1 MEYPRVLY
9 VGGQPIGAQS
19 NSGLTLGAMFGD
31 WPDERLLQIW
41 MEHHPSAPT
50 RGTSHVAEPMTS
62 PFDAALRTTLTAL
75 KRARRGFSG
84 AATPETDGMNSS
96 VRRSTPMGA
105 RQRAR
110 ISLQALNDIG
120 PVRLPPSLR
129 QEVSRFDPQVIHS
142 LLGGVRVM
150 RLTLALSRYMD
161 VPIVPHF
168 MDDWVSTLFTDGQL
182 GGLARAQT
190 ERVIGQTLARSPLCL
205 TIGADMR
212 SEFQDRLKRR
222 CFVVGNSV
230 DISDY
235 EQPVERRRSSAGLP
249 LVMRYVGGLH
259 LGRDVVVA
267 SIAKAIDEAG
277 DLSQWALEL
286 FVPDEDRRRALRLS
300 ERFAS
305 VSYAGNIAPADVPI
319 TLMSADALL
328 FVESE
333 EPGILDFTRL
343 SVSTKVPQYLA
354 SRRPTLVMG
363 PQNQASVRTLLRGP
377 LSVHAGPTPGDVD
390 LRNALRAVSLRVV
403 QNREPQSS
411 GHAVWFLEE
420 FGQAATQERLR
431 ASLTLAARS
440 MHADGEA

>member
-1 MEYPRVLY
+1 MAPLDNDRCSATRLRNYRMVTIEDSEVVQTWASHEALKRATESGHSTHIGAQMEYPRVLY

-267 SIAKAIDEAG
+267 SIAETIERGRRPQPVGAG
-277 DLSQWALEL
+277 TLHC
-286 FVPDEDRRRALRLS
+286 RRRPKTGTAT
-300 ERFAS
+300 
-305 VSYAGNIAPADVPI
+305 I
-319 TLMSADALL
+319 
-328 FVESE
+328 
-333 EPGILDFTRL
+333 
-343 SVSTKVPQYLA
+343 
-354 SRRPTLVMG
+354 
-363 PQNQASVRTLLRGP
+363 
-377 LSVHAGPTPGDVD
+377 
-390 LRNALRAVSLRVV
+390 RAV
-403 QNREPQSS
+403 
-411 GHAVWFLEE
+411 
-420 FGQAATQERLR
+420 RLGFICWKHR
-431 ASLTLAARS
+431 HR
-440 MHADGEA
+440 